1 MKNRLK
7 KTLIWGIV
15 GAIFYFLLSY
25 HIIFIGSSLRLLKKS
40 HLTLE
45 YTIFSTQGK
54 TNESIVGV
62 EDMRKDG
69 IGQLL
74 VDMGKLSEDQL
85 DLLLQKYEE

>member
-25 HIIFIGSSLRLLKKS
+25 HIVFIASSIRLLKKS

-54 TNESIVGV
+54 TNESILGV
-62 EDMRKDG
+62 EDLRKDG